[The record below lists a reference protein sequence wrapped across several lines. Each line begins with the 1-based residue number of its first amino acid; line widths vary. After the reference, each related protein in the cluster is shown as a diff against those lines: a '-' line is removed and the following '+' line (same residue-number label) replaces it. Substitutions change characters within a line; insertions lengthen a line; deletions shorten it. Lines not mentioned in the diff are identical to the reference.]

1 MEEQTKYSFSFLYK
15 ICVNQICFSLSLPHG
30 EPRYK
35 QCTVMMIKP
44 DAVQECK
51 VEEIVEAVKSLEILA
66 QEEHQFT
73 REHAEE
79 FYQQHKDEVCKL
91 SNNLGMVLIIII
103 IFD

>member
-1 MEEQTKYSFSFLYK
+1 MKEQTNYSFSFSYK
-15 ICVNQICFSLSLPHG
+15 IRVNQICFSLPLLHA

-35 QCTVMMIKP
+35 QCTVIMIKP
-44 DAVQECK
+44 DEEGK
-51 VEEIVEAVKSLEILA
+51 VEEIVEAVKSHGLEIPA